1 MANDWIIDVLA
12 DLKTFASENGLVA
25 LAGQLDDT
33 MLVAAA
39 DVSSAEGAAQ
49 EMVSWEVGNT
59 GKNNRPVAAG

>member
-33 MLVAAA
+33 MLVATAE
-39 DVSSAEGAAQ
+39 VSSTGGAAN
-49 EMVSWEVGNT
+49 EMVSWDVGNT
-59 GKNNRPVAAG
+59 GRNNRTVTAG